1 MVTQLTVVATP
12 TIIASE
18 RAKMRGG
25 VSRPLPSSSNIPMS
39 THRGTAAAAA
49 SSTSQSWWS
58 PAAASVPSQEAAGRD
73 YYSLDDILSSHQ
85 RVPCRIEQPI
95 YRLGFLN
102 TSSAEAHLLP
112 GSKLELPVWL
122 ARRLCSKHVV
132 SVQLPRQYRAS
143 QRTILSADAKVVDLH
158 RLGPHYYS
166 VGVQLLSLLEGD
178 EEEASELSRSLLE
191 VKDLYGGVTIAMYT
205 IMML

>member
-1 MVTQLTVVATP
+1 MVTQRTVVTTP
-12 TIIASE
+12 TIIASSA
-18 RAKMRGG
+18 RAGMRGG
-25 VSRPLPSSSNIPMS
+25 VSRPLLSSFPMS

-49 SSTSQSWWS
+49 SQSWWS